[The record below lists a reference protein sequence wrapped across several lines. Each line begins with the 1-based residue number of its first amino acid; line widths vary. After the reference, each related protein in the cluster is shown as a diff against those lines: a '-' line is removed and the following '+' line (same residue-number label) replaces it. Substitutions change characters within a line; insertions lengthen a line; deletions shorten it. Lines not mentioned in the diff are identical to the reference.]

1 MNDVP
6 NVPQVVVLIP
16 AFNPGSSLLETVEG
30 LAGLGFRDFVV
41 INDGS
46 QPESECVFDRLAAR
60 EGCVVLRHAINLGK
74 GRALKTGLNHF
85 LIEFPDH
92 CGVVTVDADGQHTAP
107 DAAAIA
113 RVLSERPRQLILGAR
128 TFSGRVPLRSLAGNV
143 ITRHLLGVL
152 TGRRLR
158 DTQSGLRGIPR
169 AAAGMLL
176 RLEGERYEYEM
187 NMLLEA
193 PREGFGIFE
202 APISTVYL
210 EGNRSSHFNPLRDSM
225 RIYFVLLRFSFSS
238 LLTAAVD
245 TLGFAIGY
253 QLTGRVLGSLLAA
266 RLASSLVNFFLNKEF
281 VFHSPVALATSLL
294 KYYVLVGFMAL
305 LSYLLITELAERL
318 GVPVILAK
326 VAVDTGLWLATFAL
340 QRIFIFAVPTEE

>member
-1 MNDVP
+1 M
-6 NVPQVVVLIP
+6 
-16 AFNPGSSLLETVEG
+16 
-30 LAGLGFRDFVV
+30 
-41 INDGS
+41 
-46 QPESECVFDRLAAR
+46 RLQW
-60 EGCVVLRHAINLGK
+60 
-74 GRALKTGLNHF
+74 RAL
-85 LIEFPDH
+85 
-92 CGVVTVDADGQHTAP
+92 CWS
-107 DAAAIA
+107 A
-113 RVLSERPRQLILGAR
+113 RDSWFWALG
-128 TFSGRVPLRSLAGNV
+128 TFSGKVPLCSLAGIV
-143 ITRHLLGVL
+143 ITRHLLGLL
-152 TGRRLR
+152 TGRRPR

-169 AAAGMLL
+169 ALAPMLL

-210 EGNRSSHFNPLRDSM
+210 EGNHSSHFNPLWDSM
-225 RIYFVLLRFSFSS
+225 RIYFVLLLFSFSS

-245 TLGFAIGY
+245 TLGFAVGY

-266 RLASSLVNFFLNKEF
+266 RLASSLINFFLNKEF

-318 GVPVILAK
+318 GAPVILAK
-326 VAVDTGLWLATFAL
+326 VIVDTGLWLATFAL
-340 QRIFIFAVPTEE
+340 QRMFIFAVPND

>member
-1 MNDVP
+1 MSDVH

-41 INDGS
+41 VDDGS
-46 QPESECVFDRLAAR
+46 EPESEWVFDRLAAR
-60 EGCVVLRHAINLGK
+60 EGCAVLRHAINLGK

-85 LIEFPDH
+85 LLHFPDH
-92 CGVVTVDADGQHTAP
+92 CGVATVDADGQHTAP

-113 RVLSERPRQLILGAR
+113 RVMSERPRQLILGSR
-128 TFSGRVPLRSLAGNV
+128 TFSGKVPLRSLAGNA
-143 ITRHLLGVL
+143 ITRHLLGLL

-169 AAAGMLL
+169 AAAPMLL
-176 RLEGERYEYEM
+176 RLDGERYEYEM

-210 EGNRSSHFNPLRDSM
+210 QGNRSSHFNPLWDSM

-238 LLTAAVD
+238 LFAAGIDLAV
-245 TLGFAIGY
+245 FAVAYRLSGH
-253 QLTGRVLGSLLAA
+253 LLGSLLAA
-266 RLASSLVNFFLNKEF
+266 RLVSSLLNFFLNKAF
-281 VFHSPVALATSLL
+281 VFHSRAALAVSLFR
-294 KYYVLVGFMAL
+294 YYVLVGFIVMSSYAL
-305 LSYLLITELAERL
+305 IRGLTEGL
-318 GVPVILAK
+318 GAPVMVAKIL
-326 VAVDTGLWLATFAL
+326 VDTILWLVTFAV
-340 QRIFIFAVPTEE
+340 QRIFVFAVASD